1 MIIVI
6 LMEERFGK
14 KDVFGYIIVDNLA
27 LILLIIH

>member
-1 MIIVI
+1 MVSVL

-14 KDVFGYIIVDNLA
+14 KDDSGSIIVDNLA